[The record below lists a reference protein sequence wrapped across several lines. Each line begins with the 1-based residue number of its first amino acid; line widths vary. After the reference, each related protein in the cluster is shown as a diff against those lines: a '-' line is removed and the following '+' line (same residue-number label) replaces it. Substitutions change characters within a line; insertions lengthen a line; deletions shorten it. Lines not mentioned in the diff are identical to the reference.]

1 VLEEP
6 AQLVEARHA
15 RKTKDRPGGRGEPE
29 LPALPF
35 SREAIYRDFGGRASL
50 PKLQADGT
58 NPTMSDPTPCSAT
71 CQRPPRT
78 EYRLAPDKA
87 AVIRTM
93 PPLVM
98 DLKEA
103 SAYLVCSP
111 RKLRDLVATHRVK
124 HAYVGRKIVIR
135 REWLDA
141 FLDR

>member
-1 VLEEP
+1 VLEKP
-6 AQLVEARHA
+6 GRLFEAKGD
-15 RKTKDRPGGRGEPE
+15 RKTKNRPGDRRGAE

-35 SREAIYRDFGGRASL
+35 SREASYREFGGRAPL
-50 PKLQADGT
+50 PMPQAIRT
-58 NPTMSDPTPCSAT
+58 NVAMPDVTPYSSPV
-71 CQRPPRT
+71 QQPLRRT
-78 EYRLAPDKA
+78 YRLAPDKA
-87 AVIRTM
+87 AAIRSA

-111 RKLRDLVATHRVK
+111 RKLRDLVAAHRVK
-124 HAYVGRKIVIR
+124 HVYIGAKIVIR